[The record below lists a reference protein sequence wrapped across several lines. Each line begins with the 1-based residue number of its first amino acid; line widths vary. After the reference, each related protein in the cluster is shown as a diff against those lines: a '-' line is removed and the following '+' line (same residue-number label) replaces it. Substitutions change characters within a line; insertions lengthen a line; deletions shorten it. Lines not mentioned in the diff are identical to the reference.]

1 MIDFILQMTVSN
13 LLVALVLVVL
23 ALVLQRRYRANALA
37 NVVWVLILLKLLTP
51 PLVSLPLVELESL
64 VESSPS
70 TLTRSVVAEEGEFT
84 DVVISAVELD
94 SQDATR
100 VELGLVDNGSSI
112 FSQVIVALGLV
123 WIGVSAII

>member
-13 LLVALVLVVL
+13 LLVALVLVIL

-64 VESSPS
+64 VESSP
-70 TLTRSVVAEEGEFT
+70 
-84 DVVISAVELD
+84 
-94 SQDATR
+94 
-100 VELGLVDNGSSI
+100 
-112 FSQVIVALGLV
+112 
-123 WIGVSAII
+123 